1 MDVLF
6 VNPGNSK
13 QIYQGLADDYSAIE
27 TPTWSLLL
35 AQSCRSVGY
44 SVGILDVLAE
54 RLTDEQATER
64 ISTINPK
71 FICFVVYGQNPN
83 SGTVNMSGTVKLA
96 KAIKDANIKTP
107 IGLVGS
113 HVQALPIEVLETEK
127 DIDIIFTNEGV
138 YSLWNLLSKDVTDID
153 QLKKVKGIGFCIL

>member
-54 RLTDEQATER
+54 RLTDEQATEKVYLLCCIR
-64 ISTINPK
+64 TKSK
-71 FICFVVYGQNPN
+71 FRYCKHERNCQ
-83 SGTVNMSGTVKLA
+83 
-96 KAIKDANIKTP
+96 
-107 IGLVGS
+107 IGKS
-113 HVQALPIEVLETEK
+113 H
-127 DIDIIFTNEGV
+127 
-138 YSLWNLLSKDVTDID
+138 
-153 QLKKVKGIGFCIL
+153 